1 MKKGRPKLEPT
12 SIFPVRYN
20 AAAIKRMR
28 KKHGRKIHDHLKN
41 ELKKIDETGWKLTIP
56 LYLL

>member
-12 SIFPVRYN
+12 SIFPIRYN
-20 AAAIKRMR
+20 AAAIKRLR

-41 ELKKIDETGWKLTIP
+41 ELKKIDETDGN
-56 LYLL
+56 